1 MGREYTKA
9 QKNASL
15 NYEKEHLKRIPLSV
29 KKQKY
34 EEIKMAAD
42 SVGESVNGFIKKAVD
57 ERMARLGTENG
68 DYKNE

>member
-1 MGREYTKA
+1 MGREYTEA
-9 QKNASL
+9 QKQASM
-15 NYEKEHLKRIPLSV
+15 NYEKEHLRRIPLNV

-42 SVGESVNGFIKKAVD
+42 SVGESVSGFIKKAID